1 MSVRHIHAK
10 PGEYI
15 AVHRRHGSSG
25 NDNDGCAYAL
35 GIGLLVVAIAA
46 LWKIIVCLAALAA
59 VAWLVWTFRHAIWG
73 GVCWLFRSSGN
84 LIGACRKRIQN
95 RGAAKGLP
103 QSGNPYF
110 KNTADYGK
118 IRQHR

>member
-1 MSVRHIHAK
+1 MSVRHINAK
-10 PGEYI
+10 PGQYI
-15 AVHRRHGSSG
+15 AVHRHHGGGG
-25 NDNDGCAYAL
+25 NNNDGC

-46 LWKIIVCLAALAA
+46 LWKIIVCLVALAA
-59 VAWLVWTFRHAIWG
+59 VAWLVWTFRHAIWSG
-73 GVCWLFRSSGN
+73 ICWLFRSSGN

-103 QSGNPYF
+103 QSSTPYF
-110 KNTADYGK
+110 KNSADYGK